1 MQYDLC
7 IRNQKRKRHSLSWI
21 MLKVNPLQHLIQV
34 LYSKL
39 GDHYETQ
46 NKFQL
51 LNHHIVGKQMNLIFN
66 RIKEKKRA
74 TQTVRPLLAEF
85 KRAIQ
90 NIQASKY

>member
-1 MQYDLC
+1 
-7 IRNQKRKRHSLSWI
+7 
-21 MLKVNPLQHLIQV
+21 MLKVNPQQHLIQV
-34 LYSKL
+34 PYSKL
-39 GDHYETQ
+39 RDHYEPQ

-66 RIKEKKRA
+66 QIKEKKRA